1 MGVGCDPRREE
12 QTLRY
17 SPRKEEKALGYGPV
31 REEQVSGMALR
42 GKVVVYEK
50 VKDSSLT
57 WLPYEYSWTLK
68 LQTV

>member
-1 MGVGCDPRREE
+1 MWVGGGPRREE

-31 REEQVSGMALR
+31 REEEVLGYGSKR
-42 GKVVVYEK
+42 ESVVYEK

-57 WLPYEYSWTLK
+57 WLQHEYSWTLK